1 MPDGYLVK
9 QQNEAEKYSFEI
21 QKEANEAVKE
31 LNKHL
36 ILFSTAILSFSLYIF
51 QNEKIVKNI
60 IITDKYILI
69 FIWILLG
76 LSIPF
81 RIAQFYTDYNFFKK
95 WNKTYKSIILDIAS
109 ERITEKIRNTID
121 EDMKDE
127 TISQDYVIQI
137 IMKKYKSVIKEE
149 SSIFC
154 IKFQVTCV
162 SISLCF
168 LLYVMGKLLFI
179 II

>member
-1 MPDGYLVK
+1 MSDGYLEK

-36 ILFSTAILSFSLYIF
+36 ILFATAILSFSLFIF

-69 FIWILLG
+69 IIWILLG

-81 RIAQFYTDYNFFKK
+81 GIAQFYTDYNFFKK

-109 ERITEKIRNTID
+109 ERITEKIRDTIN
-121 EDMKDE
+121 EKMKGK
-127 TISQDYVIQI
+127 TISQEYVIQV
-137 IMKKYKSVIKEE
+137 IMKKYESVVKEE
-149 SSIFC
+149 SSTIC
-154 IKFQVTCV
+154 IKSQVTCV

-168 LLYVMGKLLFI
+168 LLYIMIKLLL
-179 II
+179 